1 MTVDQLSFDGGPTVD
16 DHSAKDDVY
25 CNNWT
30 AVHCVVVNRHKER
43 YDNYIGTHAP
53 TRIAPVQPLQQRMQ
67 CPLVNRLA
75 NIDDNDDD
83 CATTTVSTARNFR
96 ALIKIAILEEP

>member
-1 MTVDQLSFDGGPTVD
+1 MDQLGFDGGQTVD

-43 YDNYIGTHAP
+43 YDNYIGTHA
-53 TRIAPVQPLQQRMQ
+53 QPESHRCNHSQQRMQ